1 MKVTALLFLLLSA
14 GFVHAQDGDPPWRA
28 VVASADADND
38 GEVSMDEVKEFPHNR
53 EFLGFQAFMA
63 DHFIAFDQDGDGN
76 LSADEL
82 RAGIAH
88 IGMNDEQVNNG
99 FRHGFSFMSVQ

>member
-1 MKVTALLFLLLSA
+1 MKVTAWVLLLLSGA
-14 GFVHAQDGDPPWRA
+14 FVHAQVGDPPWRA
-28 VVASADADND
+28 AVASADTNSD
-38 GEVSMDEVKEFPHNR
+38 GEISMDEVKEFPHNR

-63 DHFIAFDQDGDGN
+63 DHFIDFDQDVDGN
-76 LSADEL
+76 LSAEEL
-82 RAGIAH
+82 RAGIAR